1 MVKGARPAVLRR
13 VAVRCR
19 ERANSDF
26 KGFFG
31 DDCTLVPVPPSSPPK
46 TGDTLWPGLDIANEL
61 LEQGLAR
68 DVRQLLVRRQSVPR
82 AHEQLAENRPKFD
95 QLVDSLEWRGDLGED
110 LHRIILVDDVVTRG
124 TTFLSAQ
131 AVIHQT
137 HPWLDVAGFA
147 AVRTMSF
154 EVVTEPLAPTTGSV
168 TRAQS
173 GWGNR
178 EP

>member
-19 ERANSDF
+19 ERAKSDF

-31 DDCTLVPVPPSSPPK
+31 DDCTLVPVPPSSPAK
-46 TGDTLWPGLDIANEL
+46 TRDTLWPGLDIANEL
-61 LEQGLAR
+61 LTEGLAH
-68 DVRQLLVRRQSVPR
+68 DVRKLLVRSRSVAR
-82 AHEQLAENRPKFD
+82 AHEQLAVNRPKFD
-95 QLVDSLEWRGDLGED
+95 QLVDSLEWLGDLGAD
-110 LHRIILVDDVVTRG
+110 LQRIILVDDVVTRG

-131 AVIHQT
+131 AVIHKT
-137 HPWLDVAGFA
+137 HPWLDVVGFA

-168 TRAQS
+168 TLAQT
-173 GWGNR
+173 GWGIR